1 MRTVDLSL
9 IEKYEMPAG
18 LGKLENNQAC
28 LVAQAAIVEAL
39 ANGDEIKELT
49 DSLECACPVL
59 RVLAIALNDVKWW
72 DSNKERTEAL
82 RPLIPM
88 LLDSRVS
95 PEAIAKRAALASSF
109 AQKAAK
115 SAKSAKYAAEFAA
128 KSAEYAAEYA
138 VEYAEYAAK
147 SAVEYAKLAAEYA
160 KYAVESA
167 AELKT
172 LRGEFMATWL
182 ACEAIKD

>member
-28 LVAQAAIVEAL
+28 LVAQAAIVDAL
-39 ANGDEIKELT
+39 ANGGKITELT
-49 DSLECACPVL
+49 DSLDCACPVL

-72 DSNKERTEAL
+72 DSDKERTEAL

-95 PEAIAKRAALASSF
+95 PDAVAKRAALASSF

-115 SAKSAKYAAEFAA
+115 YTKSTEYAESAESAAEYAAKYPKYA
-128 KSAEYAAEYA
+128 AEYAAEYA
-138 VEYAEYAAK
+138 KYAAEYAAEYAAK
-147 SAVEYAKLAAEYA
+147 YAA
-160 KYAVESA
+160 KS

>member
-9 IEKYEMPAG
+9 IEKYEMPSG
-18 LGKLENNQAC
+18 LGILENNQAC
-28 LVAQAAIVEAL
+28 LVAQAAIVDAL
-39 ANGDEIKELT
+39 ANGEKITELT

-72 DSNKERTEAL
+72 DSDKERTEAL

-95 PEAIAKRAALASSF
+95 PGAIAKRAALASSF

-115 SAKSAKYAAEFAA
+115 SAKFAAKYA
-128 KSAEYAAEYA
+128 KSG
-138 VEYAEYAAK
+138 
-147 SAVEYAKLAAEYA
+147 
-160 KYAVESA
+160 

-172 LRGEFMATWL
+172 LRGELMATWL